1 MITSFCKLCHTS
13 IIHLTGQTYNF
24 ITISFQLAAVL
35 YSQYH
40 DNETSVNNMSY
51 FKVHFTEALDLVRKR
66 SVLVY
71 NGFCYVPETEMRTL
85 LHFMFKS
92 LLTQNLALTAKTLP
106 NLDEDER
113 LIKMLHDLD
122 RRYTG
127 SDDFSS
133 VDGEQSCC
141 KIEDIR

>member
-1 MITSFCKLCHTS
+1 MIGTDVYRGELNCSNDKNRTH
-13 IIHLTGQTYNF
+13 NF
-24 ITISFQLAAVL
+24 ITISFQLGAVL
-35 YSQYH
+35 FSQYH
-40 DNETSVNNMSY
+40 DNEASVSNMSY

-66 SVLVY
+66 SVLVS

-113 LIKMLHDLD
+113 LIKMLHELD

-127 SDDFSS
+127 TDDFSTA
-133 VDGEQSCC
+133 DGDQACC
-141 KIEDIR
+141 RIEDIR